1 MTSTTAP
8 PSPPPPS
15 PPPPSPPP
23 PALTPRERVQ
33 RAFRCEAV
41 DRPPV
46 WFMRQAGR
54 YLPEYRALRAEVSF
68 EALCQNAELSCEVTL
83 QPLARFPLDIAIV
96 FSDILTVPEAMGLE
110 VVFDTGHGPE
120 LSPVVRTRDDIARL
134 RHPDVAETLKVVPET
149 LRLFR
154 QARPDIP
161 IFGFAG
167 APFTLFCYMV
177 EGRGGKDWR
186 NAKQLL
192 WREPALASQLLGR
205 IADTVGDYLQLQID
219 SGAEAVQMFDTWA
232 GVLSIDDY
240 RRFAL
245 PAAQRALSRVKGA
258 PRLYFMR
265 DAAAVLHELAGVGAD
280 AFALDWCVDMAQ
292 ARKVLGDRALQGNL
306 DPIALFAPEDV
317 LRAKVRA
324 IIDAAGPRGHIFN
337 LGHGVVPET
346 PIAGVEVMIDEVQ
359 RSALR

>member
-1 MTSTTAP
+1 MTSAP
-8 PSPPPPS
+8 PTS
-15 PPPPSPPP
+15 PP
-23 PALTPRERVQ
+23 PALTSRERVQ
-33 RAFRCEAV
+33 RAFACEPV

-54 YLPEYRALRAEVSF
+54 YLPEYREVRAKVSF
-68 EALCQNAELSCEVTL
+68 EALCRNPELACEVTL
-83 QPLARFPLDIAIV
+83 QPLRRFPLDIAIV

-120 LSPVVRTRDDIARL
+120 LSPVVRTHDDVRRL
-134 RHPDVAETLKVVPET
+134 RHPDVAETLAVVPET

-154 QARPDIP
+154 EARPEIP

-192 WREPALASQLLGR
+192 WNEPALASALLDR

-219 SGAEAVQMFDTWA
+219 SGAEAVQLFDTWA
-232 GVLSIDDY
+232 GVLSIDDF

-265 DAAAVLHELAGVGAD
+265 DASAVLHELPALGAD
-280 AFALDWCVDMAQ
+280 AFALDWCVDVAH
-292 ARKVLGDRALQGNL
+292 ARKVLGDRPVQGNL
-306 DPIALFAPEDV
+306 DPLALFAPEAV
-317 LRAKVRA
+317 IREKVRA

-346 PIAGVEVMIDEVQ
+346 PIAGVEAMIDEV
-359 RSALR
+359 RRVRGGAA